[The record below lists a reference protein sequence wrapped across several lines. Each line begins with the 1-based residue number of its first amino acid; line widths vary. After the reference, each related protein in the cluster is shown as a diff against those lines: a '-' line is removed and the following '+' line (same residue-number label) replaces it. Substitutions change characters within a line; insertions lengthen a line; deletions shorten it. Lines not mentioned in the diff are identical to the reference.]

1 MAASDREYLETDLQ
15 WAKEWVDQE
24 KIERPKF
31 KIRDKIIYNGY
42 NDYGIDIDNTFL
54 LSLREE
60 ARIYGRELRRLIKNE
75 HVDTRNVL
83 GNFVDDRVI
92 ETKELVRDENLKDR
106 EWTRI
111 EADRTIQD
119 VNTNTNS
126 RATEIKS
133 QIATSTSTITS
144 KVDSSTSTITS
155 AIESLK
161 GYISNLRW

>member
-1 MAASDREYLETDLQ
+1 MAASDREYLQTDLQ
-15 WAKEWVDQE
+15 WTKEWVDQDH
-24 KIERPKF
+24 IERPKF
-31 KIRDKIIYNGY
+31 KIRDKVIYNGY

-161 GYISNLRW
+161 SYISNLRW